1 MNPKIS
7 VENIK
12 RYIHK
17 ELKGLERQKQSIKSG
32 GWDKCLSQ
40 KELLTDLFYIEAKAE
55 VYNDLMEH
63 ILFFED
69 VYETKKESK

>member
-7 VENIK
+7 VENIQ

-17 ELKGLERQKQSIKSG
+17 ELKGLARQKQSIKNG

-40 KELLTDLFYIEAKAE
+40 KELLTDLFYIEAKSEA
-55 VYNDLMEH
+55 YNDLMEH
-63 ILFFED
+63 ILFFKD
-69 VYETKKESK
+69 VYETEKESK